1 VLAAVV
7 ADALDHRGDAAVA
20 HAEALAG
27 LAAEEDLAARRA
39 VQRDVAHDDVL
50 LRREGRVARRVDDD
64 APAREALAEVV
75 VGVARELDGD
85 AGGEPGAEALA
96 RGARELDA
104 DRLRR
109 QPLGAV
115 AAGDLRRQYRA
126 GRPVA
131 VRDRQVERDRLP
143 GEQRRL
149 AAI

>member
-1 VLAAVV
+1 DAPAHAGGEVPARAAEDHDESLGHVLAAVV

-20 HAEALAG
+20 HAEPLAG

-39 VQRDVAHDDVL
+39 VERDVADDDVL
-50 LRREGRVARRVDDD
+50 LRREGRLARRVDDD

-75 VGVARELDGD
+75 VVVALDLDGD

-115 AAGDLRRQYRA
+115 AAGDLRRQHR
-126 GRPVA
+126 
-131 VRDRQVERDRLP
+131 
-143 GEQRRL
+143 
-149 AAI
+149 